1 MHMCDNRDR
10 LIRKKCKIKLKENK
24 RGKQI
29 KTRPRRRSKI
39 KIESRRGKMFSA

>member
-10 LIRKKCKIKLKENK
+10 TRKKCKIKLKENK

-39 KIESRRGKMFSA
+39 KNESRRGKMFNA